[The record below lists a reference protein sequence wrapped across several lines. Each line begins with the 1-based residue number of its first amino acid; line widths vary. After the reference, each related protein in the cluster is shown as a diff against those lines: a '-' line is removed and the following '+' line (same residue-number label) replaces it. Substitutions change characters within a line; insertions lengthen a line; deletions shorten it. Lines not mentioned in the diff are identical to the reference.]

1 MRYYGRFCGTERLRK
16 NDLSGILKEGFVVFL
31 QPLSLL
37 FFQGEHFFL
46 QAVGRLVFALSLTTA
61 LCLPVQSYAETIADT
76 VNQALTTHPQIKEG
90 ADMAAAAK
98 RNVAEQ
104 RSGYYPVFSVQTES
118 GRIHN
123 NDLTTRADT
132 ASGGASASWRQ
143 METVALTQPLF
154 TGFNVENRVSGAKD
168 RYAAAEYDLAGQKE
182 DVALRAAR
190 AHLNLMRTKALLGLA
205 SHYEAYIEK
214 RRRKIA
220 LMVKD
225 GAASEADLLQA
236 EAVAAAAEN
245 TQLGYKD
252 AYQQA
257 EADYIE
263 VAGSAPSSQLELG
276 APVWSKFVPSS
287 VDQALATAVRM
298 NSRILSA
305 NKMVS
310 AAMRD
315 KDAEA
320 SSLLPQVSA
329 EVSYTKDNKRS
340 ALGGFTSDAE
350 GVVKMAWSFS
360 TGGGQTARIDKY
372 DDQEKATMEKSVG
385 VVRTVE
391 HDVRQ
396 KFTAMQ
402 TVDQQYDL
410 LTRQERENR
419 TIFKN
424 FLAQFQGGR
433 QSNLQ
438 LINARSNLFQAQA
451 AQVDAS
457 YRRLLARFQ
466 LLNAIGNL
474 HEAFENVTTTAYA
487 AKRKD

>member
-1 MRYYGRFCGTERLRK
+1 M
-16 NDLSGILKEGFVVFL
+16 
-31 QPLSLL
+31 
-37 FFQGEHFFL
+37 
-46 QAVGRLVFALSLTTA
+46 TA
-61 LCLPVQSYAETIADT
+61 LCLPARSYAETIADT
-76 VNQALTTHPQIKEG
+76 VGQALATHPQLKEG

-132 ASGGASASWRQ
+132 ASGGASSSWRQ
-143 METVALTQPLF
+143 METIALTQPLF

-168 RYAAAEYDLAGQKE
+168 RYAAAEYDLASQKE

-190 AHLNLMRTKALLGLA
+190 AHLNLMRTKALLHLA
-205 SHYEAYIEK
+205 SEYEADIAK

-225 GAASEADLLQA
+225 GAAGEADLLQA
-236 EAVAAAAEN
+236 EAVAEQAQN

-252 AYQQA
+252 AYLQA
-257 EADYIE
+257 KADYIE
-263 VAGSAPSSQLELG
+263 VAGAAPLSQLELG
-276 APVWSKFVPSS
+276 APTWNKFVPASM
-287 VDQALATAVRM
+287 DQALATVVRM
-298 NSRILSA
+298 NGRILSA
-305 NKMVS
+305 HKMVS
-310 AAMRD
+310 AAIRD

-329 EVSYTKDNKRS
+329 VVSYTKDNKRS
-340 ALGGFTSDAE
+340 TLGGFTSDAE

-360 TGGGQTARIDKY
+360 TGGGQIARIDKY
-372 DDQEKATMEKSVG
+372 DDQEKATMEKSAG

-396 KFTAMQ
+396 KFTSMQ

-410 LTRQERENR
+410 LTRQENENQ
-419 TIFKN
+419 TIFRN

-438 LINARSNLFQAQA
+438 LIEARSKLFQAQA

-466 LLNAIGNL
+466 LLDAIGTL
-474 HEAFENVTTTAYA
+474 HEAFENVTTTADA
-487 AKRKD
+487 TKHKH